1 MTDNILGFNVG
12 QLLDIAYEIDK
23 LDYKQYLD
31 TLKHTNF
38 KIIKETTLRWMKN
51 TKSTGGF
58 DGYPEDNMD
67 FNSLSDDEIKYYFN
81 DWVMANAF

>member
-1 MTDNILGFNVG
+1 MTDNILGFNVD

-31 TLKHTNF
+31 KLKHTNI
-38 KIIKETTLRWMKN
+38 KIIKETTLRWMEN

-58 DGYPEDNMD
+58 NGYPENDID
-67 FNSLSDDEIKYYFN
+67 FNNLPDDEINYYFN
-81 DWVMANAF
+81 NWVMANAF